1 MFEML
6 YQEPTKIMVFGPGCS
21 TEAEV
26 TAQATPDWNLTT
38 VSTYLHQEHLYYF
51 SFLWLPF

>member
-38 VSTYLHQEHLYYF
+38 VNTYLHQEHFY
-51 SFLWLPF
+51 